1 MDNTKLLGKK
11 IKDYRK
17 RNMMTLQQLAEKS
30 GISAG
35 YISKIERGTVNS
47 SLKNI
52 QKLCEVLDTTT
63 DELMK
68 DCFQQKEYEEI
79 QIDNYFIFTKN
90 ERMPIYGF
98 VGALDFENIYTG
110 NPYFKV
116 NVMTLSEG
124 MKNHSYYIHSYD
136 EFGIVAKGSL
146 GIEFDN
152 KESYTL
158 EEGECI
164 LIKSNTKHAV
174 TNCSNEECISYWI
187 QITNCEK

>member
-63 DELMK
+63 DELII
-68 DCFQQKEYEEI
+68 YL
-79 QIDNYFIFTKN
+79 YFLIFFLLKT
-90 ERMPIYGF
+90 IF
-98 VGALDFENIYTG
+98 
-110 NPYFKV
+110 
-116 NVMTLSEG
+116 
-124 MKNHSYYIHSYD
+124 H
-136 EFGIVAKGSL
+136 
-146 GIEFDN
+146 
-152 KESYTL
+152 
-158 EEGECI
+158 
-164 LIKSNTKHAV
+164 
-174 TNCSNEECISYWI
+174 
-187 QITNCEK
+187 

>member
-110 NPYFKV
+110 NPYF
-116 NVMTLSEG
+116 
-124 MKNHSYYIHSYD
+124 
-136 EFGIVAKGSL
+136 
-146 GIEFDN
+146 
-152 KESYTL
+152 
-158 EEGECI
+158 
-164 LIKSNTKHAV
+164 
-174 TNCSNEECISYWI
+174 
-187 QITNCEK
+187 

>member
-79 QIDNYFIFTKN
+79 QIDNYFIFTKMN
-90 ERMPIYGF
+90 ECQYTDLLVLLILKIYIQ
-98 VGALDFENIYTG
+98 E
-110 NPYFKV
+110 
-116 NVMTLSEG
+116 
-124 MKNHSYYIHSYD
+124 
-136 EFGIVAKGSL
+136 
-146 GIEFDN
+146 
-152 KESYTL
+152 
-158 EEGECI
+158 I
-164 LIKSNTKHAV
+164 LILR
-174 TNCSNEECISYWI
+174 
-187 QITNCEK
+187 

>member
-1 MDNTKLLGKK
+1 MDNTKILGKR
-11 IKDYRK
+11 IKNCRK
-17 RNMMTLQQLAEKS
+17 KNMMTLQQLAEKS

-52 QKLCEVLDTTT
+52 QKLCEVLNTTT

-68 DCFQQKEYEEI
+68 NCFQEKEYEET
-79 QIDNYFIFTKN
+79 QIDKYFIFTKE
-90 ERMPIYGF
+90 ERVPIYGF
-98 VGALDFENIYTG
+98 VGALDFENIYTW
-110 NPYFKV
+110 NSNLKV
-116 NVMTLSEG
+116 NVMTLSEC
-124 MKNHSYYIHSYD
+124 MKNHSYSIHSYD
-136 EFGIVAKGSL
+136 EFGIVAKGTL

-152 KESYTL
+152 EENYIL

-174 TNCSNEECISYWI
+174 TNCSNEECVSYWI
-187 QITNCEK
+187 QFTNFEK